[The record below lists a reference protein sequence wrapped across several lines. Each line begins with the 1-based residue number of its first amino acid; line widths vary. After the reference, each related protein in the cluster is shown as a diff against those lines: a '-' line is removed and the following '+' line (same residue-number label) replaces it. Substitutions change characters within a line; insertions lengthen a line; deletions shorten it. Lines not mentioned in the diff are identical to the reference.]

1 MTRHPDFYLFLFGS
15 YKIIRIFETTS
26 RKSSRSKILKIIWYF
41 THLLDKIFTFD
52 KTNSFILFSL
62 TQIIR
67 IFALRNFRYGISV
80 TEIP

>member
-1 MTRHPDFYLFLFGS
+1 MTRHPDFYLFLFGG

-41 THLLDKIFTFD
+41 THLFV
-52 KTNSFILFSL
+52 SL
-62 TQIIR
+62 H
-67 IFALRNFRYGISV
+67 YGISV